1 MYVQFLNWL
10 YQRDQTMG
18 VHVYILPKKQPCK
31 LILITLE
38 EFQRVKASAN
48 DASRSLKYRYID
60 Y

>member
-10 YQRDQTMG
+10 YQRDQTIG
-18 VHVYILPKKQPCK
+18 VYRLQKKNKKRK

-38 EFQRVKASAN
+38 EFQRVKARAN
-48 DASRSLKYRYID
+48 DASRSLKYKYID